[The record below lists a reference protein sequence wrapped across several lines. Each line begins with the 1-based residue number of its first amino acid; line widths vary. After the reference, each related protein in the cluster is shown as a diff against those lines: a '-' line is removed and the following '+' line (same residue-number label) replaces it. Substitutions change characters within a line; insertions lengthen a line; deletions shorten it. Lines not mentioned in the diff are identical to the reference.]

1 MYTLCEKYH
10 IIKERAKGGIVMKV
24 AIKEIKKWGNSAGI
38 RLSKSDLEQLGA
50 DTTNRLQMTI
60 SKGKMTLVPINEKP
74 KTLDDL
80 FIGYDGEPL
89 GESDRYEWSENVGR
103 EII

>member
-1 MYTLCEKYH
+1 
-10 IIKERAKGGIVMKV
+10 
-24 AIKEIKKWGNSAGI
+24 
-38 RLSKSDLEQLGA
+38 
-50 DTTNRLQMTI
+50 
-60 SKGKMTLVPINEKP
+60 MTLVPINEKP